1 MNQPQIIELYNQRL
15 LTTEQLAEFYE
26 ASETQIKTNF
36 NRNKE
41 KFIEEKHFITLKGD
55 DLKGFKDSV
64 TNCNLVGKNANQLI
78 LWTKQGASRH
88 SKMLGTDRA
97 WDMYDELEE
106 NYFNPKQQVEIPT
119 TPRGL
124 ALLAL
129 SANEETNERLDD
141 IDDRLVDIEEN
152 KLITTEDK
160 GTVDRHVRKKIYQIC
175 KEQHFGQDAKSM
187 LFQDLGSSIKR
198 LFQVPN
204 RGRIKDKDFTRV
216 LEFIDNWQPSSVTK
230 EQIKQ
235 LEFDFDDVL

>member
-15 LTTEQLAEFYE
+15 LTTEQLADFYE
-26 ASETQIKTNF
+26 ATPKNIRDNF
-36 NRNKE
+36 QNNRE
-41 KFIEEKHFITLKGD
+41 KFIEGKHFHRLEGAELKA
-55 DLKGFKDSV
+55 FKND
-64 TNCNLVGKNANQLI
+64 TENIGIVGNRVNQLI
-78 LWTKQGASRH
+78 LYTKQGASRH

-106 NYFNPKQQVEIPT
+106 NYFNPKQQVKIPT
-119 TPRGL
+119 SPREL

-129 SANEETNERLDD
+129 SAGEETNQRVDD
-141 IDDRLVDIEEN
+141 IDDRLTDIEEN

-160 GTVDRHVRKKIYQIC
+160 GTVDRHVRKKVYQIC
-175 KEQHFGQDAKSM
+175 KEQRFGQDAKSM

-204 RGRIKDKDFTRV
+204 RGRIKDKDFSHV

-235 LEFDFDDVL
+235 LEFDFDDDL